1 MDCFPVHFHRTKC
14 SPVTDRLY
22 HSQYIYTLKQWPD
35 QVHAWNFR
43 NSSGRFTTKGF
54 QNGTQCKKLTIFYS
68 QVIRVV
74 PLTEIQY
81 NAGKNQ
87 NWPCFMF
94 WIHPF
99 FLSIIWVIMSQSYFP
114 VRNRLM
120 LGFVFS
126 QIQYMLLKKNSAL
139 LKLL

>member
-14 SPVTDRLY
+14 SPVTD
-22 HSQYIYTLKQWPD
+22 HFCNSQYIYTLKQWPD

-54 QNGTQCKKLTIFYS
+54 QNGTQCKKLTIFNS

-74 PLTEIQY
+74 LLTGTQH

-87 NWPCFMF
+87 NRPCFIF
-94 WIHPF
+94 WIYP
-99 FLSIIWVIMSQSYFP
+99 LLSSIIWVIMSQTCFP
-114 VRNRLM
+114 VRNRLK

-126 QIQYMLLKKNSAL
+126 QIH
-139 LKLL
+139 